1 MTIVNDCF
9 YFLMSKEQPHL
20 AFMALKISENY
31 FCAKNDPNEFYII
44 KDISYMFGG
53 AKMPVF

>member
-1 MTIVNDCF
+1 
-9 YFLMSKEQPHL
+9 MSKEQPHL

-44 KDISYMFGG
+44 KDISYMFNG